1 MKFLGKEIALFKPV
15 YVVRNAR
22 GYYVRDS
29 RFVTM
34 KESWNVTKSW
44 FQARRCP
51 SVNRAKKVARL
62 FGFLLDEEYYE
73 IRRLRLF
80 GLFTTR
86 VMVMRED
93 H

>member
-1 MKFLGKEIALFKPV
+1 MKFFGKEIAHFKPV
-15 YVVRNAR
+15 YVVRDAR
-22 GYYVRDS
+22 GYYVLDD
-29 RFVTM
+29 RFVTQE
-34 KESWNVTKSW
+34 ESWNVTKNW

-86 VMVMRED
+86 VMVMREY